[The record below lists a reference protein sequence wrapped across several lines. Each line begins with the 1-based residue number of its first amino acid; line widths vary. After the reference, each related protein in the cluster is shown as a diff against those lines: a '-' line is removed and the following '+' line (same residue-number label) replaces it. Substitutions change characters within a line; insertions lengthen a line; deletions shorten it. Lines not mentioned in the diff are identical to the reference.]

1 MSRID
6 LSIGKA
12 FRLGSRVN
20 AELRLDIFNL
30 FNAVNYTPV
39 SNPSASPS
47 TLQVTSGFADLNNY
61 DTGAR
66 TGQFVWR
73 IKW

>member
-1 MSRID
+1 M
-6 LSIGKA
+6 
-12 FRLGSRVN
+12 
-20 AELRLDIFNL
+20 
-30 FNAVNYTPV
+30 NYTPV